1 MGAAAGTRAPPWGEA
16 GALERLRTRDMV
28 KQPGCSSACLL
39 RSRGLP
45 ASCGRHGLPAPPR
58 SSARA
63 RLGERWRWIW
73 RAKILRAPKSA
84 AVRAGSERAVNPRRL
99 AVQRCCSVYSRLGAR
114 DAVVVSQGDDASVA
128 WLREGPFCKN
138 VGSQTPVVR
147 ALRLLDLV
155 INSDLVN
162 DFEPLRSTD
171 SNKKA

>member
-1 MGAAAGTRAPPWGEA
+1 MRRGRAEHILDRPPAVGAAAGTRAPPWGEA
-16 GALERLRTRDMV
+16 GALERRRMRDMV

-45 ASCGRHGLPAPPR
+45 ASCGRHGLPAPPPLPPR

-84 AVRAGSERAVNPRRL
+84 AVRAGSERAVDPRRL

-114 DAVVVSQGDDASVA
+114 DAADDGTLVV
-128 WLREGPFCKN
+128 WLREGVFAKL
-138 VGSQTPVVR
+138 SAYRRLRT
-147 ALRLLDLV
+147 AL
-155 INSDLVN
+155 N
-162 DFEPLRSTD
+162 
-171 SNKKA
+171 